1 MPTAAV
7 SVLFLSDR
15 NAVSSILAEAIL
27 RVEGNG
33 RFRPYSAGVEP
44 APSVNAEVIDF
55 LAARHLPVQGLR
67 PKGVGEL
74 QAVPTSEFRFVIT
87 LSRSGA
93 ELADQYPWRGE
104 PVIAHWALGEEELDA
119 GSATSSSSAI
129 RDAFWTLSRRIRIFA
144 SLPHRKATRRSLEN
158 RLYALQAV

>member
-93 ELADQYPWRGE
+93 ELAVEVAKQ
-104 PVIAHWALGEEELDA
+104 LGDEHDLA
-119 GSATSSSSAI
+119 GLAA
-129 RDAFWTLSRRIRIFA
+129 A
-144 SLPHRKATRRSLEN
+144 
-158 RLYALQAV
+158 

>member
-1 MPTAAV
+1 MPTGAM

-15 NAVSSILAEAIL
+15 NAASSILAEAIL

-44 APSVNAEVIDF
+44 AASVNADVVNF

-67 PKGVGEL
+67 PKSVGEL
-74 QAVPTSEFRFVIT
+74 QSAQAPEFRFVIT
-87 LSRSGA
+87 LSRAAA
-93 ELADQYPWRGE
+93 EVADRHPWRGD
-104 PVIAHWALGEEELDA
+104 PVIAHWALGEEELDTGA
-119 GSATSSSSAI
+119 ASAPSAI

-144 SLPHRKATRRSLEN
+144 NLPHRNATRHSLEN

>member
-33 RFRPYSAGVEP
+33 RFRPYSAGVAP

-74 QAVPTSEFRFVIT
+74 QAAQASEFRFVIT
-87 LSRSGA
+87 LSRAGA
-93 ELADQYPWRGE
+93 ELADHHPWRGE

-119 GSATSSSSAI
+119 GSATSSSGI

-144 SLPHRKATRRSLEN
+144 SLPHRRATRRSLEN